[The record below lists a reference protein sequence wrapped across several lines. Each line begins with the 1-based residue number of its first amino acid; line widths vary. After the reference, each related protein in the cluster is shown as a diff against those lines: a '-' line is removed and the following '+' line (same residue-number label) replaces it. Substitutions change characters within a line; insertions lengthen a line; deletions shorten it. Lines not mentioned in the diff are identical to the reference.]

1 MVQFIENYAEIIELA
16 TQFIRD
22 EISNSHTKGVVIGLS
37 GGIDS
42 AIIAYLASNA
52 LGKDKVALVHLPEE
66 ELDIIHTND
75 AQSIADDLDIL
86 LRTINIS
93 PMLNGAFQLLP
104 DVEDNPL
111 AKGNLKARI
120 RAIILYSIANLENR
134 LVVGTSNK
142 SEISI
147 GYGTKFGDLAAD
159 IWPIGQLYK
168 TEVYEI
174 ARKLGV
180 NDKIITKPPTA
191 GLWKGQTDEKEI
203 GISYEKLDR
212 FLIGL
217 ESNGIEEVLIKE
229 LQLVKE
235 QSIRI
240 KKLIENSQHKR
251 RMPKTLQIKRK

>member
-1 MVQFIENYAEIIELA
+1 M
-16 TQFIRD
+16 
-22 EISNSHTKGVVIGLS
+22 
-37 GGIDS
+37 
-42 AIIAYLASNA
+42 
-52 LGKDKVALVHLPEE
+52 
-66 ELDIIHTND
+66 
-75 AQSIADDLDIL
+75 
-86 LRTINIS
+86 
-93 PMLNGAFQLLP
+93 
-104 DVEDNPL
+104 EDNPL